1 MLKRKYY
8 VKYLIVGMCSLL
20 VLYMTMF
27 NNPKSIKGNDNVKVV
42 HITNADKE
50 DSKIDDTKT
59 VTKTETKV
67 NKEAKTNKTD
77 TKKVTKSVPKY
88 NSSASSTTQNYT
100 VYNNTLVYNGVTL
113 SENDMIM
120 MCTIVS
126 SEAGYCDDLMQ
137 KAVAHTILNRFNNDN
152 FPNTMYEITTQEN
165 QYTAIHSYFDGQYRD
180 GLYPGSELWNHS
192 MQLCKEA
199 LYEYDFTGG
208 AVAYYN
214 PSMIGYNSWFESLQ
228 LTYQNQYARF
238 FKI

>member
-1 MLKRKYY
+1 MLKRNYY

-20 VLYMTMF
+20 MLYMIIF
-27 NNPKSIKGNDNVKVV
+27 NNPKSIEGNDNIKVI
-42 HITNADKE
+42 HTTD
-50 DSKIDDTKT
+50 
-59 VTKTETKV
+59 
-67 NKEAKTNKTD
+67 TNKTTD
-77 TKKVTKSVPKY
+77 VTNKDKVTDKKEVLVKNETRTTQTNVKQVTKDIQNY
-88 NSSASSTTQNYT
+88 KSSAKTTTENYT
-100 VYNNTLVYNGVTL
+100 VSNNTLVYNGVTL

-165 QYTAIHSYFDGQYRD
+165 QYTAIHSYFDGQYRE